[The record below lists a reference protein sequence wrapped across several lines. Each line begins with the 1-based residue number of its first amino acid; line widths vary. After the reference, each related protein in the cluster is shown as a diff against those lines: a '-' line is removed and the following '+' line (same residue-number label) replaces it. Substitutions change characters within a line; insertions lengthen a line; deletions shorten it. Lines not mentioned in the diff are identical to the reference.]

1 MLFKC
6 KGTIILW
13 ILNRYPLKITSNSH
27 HLTIITQRPEHCFN
41 TIFAFLSLNTA
52 SWAREEIFGAKF
64 LSFGRAGVIMLIVSV
79 LYMMMSVVLRWC
91 GGEVLRWV
99 KKLHFIPNVLLL
111 LSIRTTF
118 AMQLGYSWLANVV
131 LLQCKEAPFEGLKS
145 HRRCQTL

>member
-27 HLTIITQRPEHCFN
+27 HLTIITQRPEHAPQYNIC
-41 TIFAFLSLNTA
+41 ISIAQYCELSERRNLWCEILEF
-52 SWAREEIFGAKF
+52 WACKCYCAYCQCVICGDERKCAKN
-64 LSFGRAGVIMLIVSV
+64 
-79 LYMMMSVVLRWC
+79 
-91 GGEVLRWV
+91 RWV

-111 LSIRTTF
+111 LSIRATF
-118 AMQLGYSWLANVV
+118 AMQFGYSWLANVV